1 MNFIKRKIVEFFD
14 AVEELLDLFIDE
26 NEELEEENKKAA

>member
-1 MNFIKRKIVEFFD
+1 MNFFKRKIVEFFD

-26 NEELEEENKKAA
+26 EEETEDENKKAA

>member
-14 AVEELLDLFIDE
+14 AVEEMLDLFIDE
-26 NEELEEENKKAA
+26 EESEENKKAA